1 MSFSTGTAAHPS
13 TCEIR
18 VTASDRR
25 RARLMACLLADVGQA
40 QGWLPLRIRTMAQN
54 RLRPKR
60 GDTEWVSVQFAG
72 ESSAPAEVLAVL
84 DADLY
89 EEPDHGL
96 VLLNSPESRQ
106 GDRLRSLDADSIASA
121 LGVPAYLPMV
131 GAVAKVAGWSDLEQV
146 KSAVSAALQGAAPQW
161 LQPGLKAV
169 EAGYRALA

>member
-1 MSFSTGTAAHPS
+1 MAFSTGLAAHPS

-40 QGWLPLRIRTMAQN
+40 QGWLPLTIRTIA
-54 RLRPKR
+54 RPEWR
-60 GDTEWVSVQFAG
+60 PRNGGTEWVSVQFAG
-72 ESSAPAEVLAVL
+72 ESNAPAEVVAVL
-84 DADLY
+84 DEDLY

-96 VLLNSPESRQ
+96 VLLNSRESRRS
-106 GDRLRSLDADSIASA
+106 DRLRSLDANSIASA

-131 GAVAKVAGWSDLEQV
+131 GAVARLAGWSNLEQV
-146 KSAVSAALQGAAPQW
+146 KSAVGVALQESAPQW
-161 LQPGLKAV
+161 LQPGLQAV